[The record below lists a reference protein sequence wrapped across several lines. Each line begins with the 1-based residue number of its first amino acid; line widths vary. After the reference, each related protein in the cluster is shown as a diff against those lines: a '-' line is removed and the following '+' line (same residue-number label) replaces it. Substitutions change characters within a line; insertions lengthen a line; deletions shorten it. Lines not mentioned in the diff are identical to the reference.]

1 MASLLRLGLLLWL
14 AAGLA
19 AAEPPSPALSYWVW
33 HRSEAL
39 RPEEIAGLQAQ
50 GVKTLFWNVGELQ
63 LRDGAWR
70 WNAAPRA
77 AADLGAPFQV
87 VPVVRMTA
95 IHKAPLATARAVLL
109 DQLAAAAN
117 PAGELQIDFDCPD
130 RLLGAYAA
138 FLTELRARVP
148 QLSITALARWS
159 ERPEFGELQ
168 RSVAGIA
175 PMFYDLQA
183 DPTGVG
189 AFNLPPPLLDP
200 EQTGAALKRWS
211 RCAIPWRAGL
221 PSFARLT
228 VFEAGGNSRGQIAN
242 WRWEDVCFQPG
253 LRAAGTPRLGVTLL
267 RADRDLRVAGTA
279 LREGEFLAARVTD
292 RAALAQLCAQALQA
306 GAVGV
311 TLFRLPDGTAAAGP
325 TLRDLGR
332 LGSAD
337 APRLVLR
344 WSGPNQLE
352 LANVGAVDLAPRLG
366 GQKDDRDRGYALELD
381 APGALFREAEAGQ
394 FWRVAAHSDPD
405 TSKPKPAPVALAT
418 RLTFWFSDLPAG
430 ARRQSGLLQLS
441 PGASLAGLRYRI
453 LNCSGADQWTAL
465 DPP

>member
-1 MASLLRLGLLLWL
+1 MALLLRAGLLLWL
-14 AAGLA
+14 SAALS
-19 AAEPPSPALSYWVW
+19 AAEPASPAPSYWVW

-39 RPEEIAGLQAQ
+39 RPEETAELRAQ
-50 GVKTLFWNVGELQ
+50 GVGTLFWNVGELQ
-63 LRDGAWR
+63 LREGAWR
-70 WNAAPRA
+70 WSAAPRA
-77 AADLGAPFQV
+77 AAELGAPFQV

-95 IHKAPLATARAVLL
+95 AHKAPLDTGRAALL

-130 RLLGAYAA
+130 RLLGAYAG
-138 FLTELRARVP
+138 FLAELRARVP

-159 ERPEFGELQ
+159 GRPEFGELQ

-189 AFNLPPPLLDP
+189 PANPPPPLLDP
-200 EQTGAALKRWS
+200 EQTGAALKSWS

-221 PSFARLT
+221 PGFARLT
-228 VFEAGGNSRGQIAN
+228 VFDAAGTSRGQIAS
-242 WRWEDVCFQPG
+242 WSWEDVCFQPG
-253 LRAAGTPRLGVTLL
+253 LRAAGTPHLGVMLL
-267 RADRDLRVAGTA
+267 RADRDLRVARTA

-292 RAALAQLCAQALQA
+292 RAVLARLCAQALKA
-306 GAVGV
+306 GAAGV
-311 TLFRLPDGTAAAGP
+311 TLFRLPDGTAAAGR
-325 TLRDLGR
+325 TLSDLGR

-344 WSGPNQLE
+344 WNGPNQLE
-352 LANVGAVDLAPRLG
+352 LANAGAVDLGPRLAG
-366 GQKDDRDRGYALELD
+366 EKDDRDRGYALELD
-381 APGALFREAEAGQ
+381 APGALFREAEPGQ
-394 FWRVAAHSDPD
+394 FWRVAAHRDPD
-405 TSKPKPAPVALAT
+405 AARPVPSPVALAT

-430 ARRQSGLLQLS
+430 ARRQTGLLQPA

-453 LNCSGADQWTAL
+453 LHCPGADQWTAL